1 MERIKEVFIWYKYP
15 AGGQGLVL
23 LSWTRKRRDGVEL
36 EEQIIGN
43 QHSKKGK
50 TEIKKGKLTES
61 DK

>member
-1 MERIKEVFIWYKYP
+1 MFIWYKYP

-43 QHSKKGK
+43 QHLKKGK
-50 TEIKKGKLTES
+50 TKIKKGKLTES